1 MDERI
6 YHTLGLDPALASP
19 ELQSMLEF
27 FADTAEKKLRL
38 KAGLSSDAVIPAELG
53 FIIPEYVIK
62 RYNRVG
68 SEGYKSHTVEGESI
82 SFEDD
87 DFSEFEDAI
96 NTWLESQESSAKGKV
111 RFL

>member
-38 KAGLSSDAVIPAELG
+38 KAGLSAEDSIPDALSYIV
-53 FIIPEYVIK
+53 PEYVIK

-68 SEGYKSHTVEGESI
+68 SEGYKTHTVEGESI

-96 NTWLESQESSAKGKV
+96 AEWLESQKISAKGKV